1 MVLVVKNL
9 PANAGDVRDW
19 GSILGSHTHVCFIQQ
34 TSFFFFFAR
43 LLYILT
49 PPHSTP
55 FLFRAV
61 PQSHLRDCLLD
72 LNLQHVCRI
81 KHNYQLLGCEF
92 FSVNID
98 IKLLLQS
105 LMHSKCSCSYFCY
118 CGTVWT
124 YLGQDSESHPFHMIQ
139 NNTITLNAAV
149 YSFIGYKIL
158 RSIEN
163 STGK

>member
-1 MVLVVKNL
+1 MQEMSETGVQ
-9 PANAGDVRDW
+9 
-19 GSILGSHTHVCFIQQ
+19 SLGHTHMSALFSKLV
-34 TSFFFFFAR
+34 FFFFLQNSYTSW
-43 LLYILT
+43 LL
-49 PPHSTP
+49 PHSAP

-61 PQSHLRDCLLD
+61 PQSYLRDCLLD